1 MTADRI
7 DPATLIRGGKL
18 PRKPYSVC
26 LEPDLVRE
34 HEDLLEQRT
43 AVQEAGR
50 DSLAGADTREL
61 DQRIAEL
68 ETQMTANTLTVWL
81 RALPRPEFR
90 ALADKHPPRKD
101 EDGKLTHQQDVIGV
115 NYESFFSALL
125 RLSIVE
131 PELDAETVD
140 LLLDERLT
148 DRQWQDLTDVVWNL
162 NRVTVNVPFLPGGLP
177 NHRS

>member
-7 DPATLIRGGKL
+7 DPTALIRGGKL

-26 LEPDLVRE
+26 LEPDLVQE
-34 HEDLLEQRT
+34 HESLVDRR
-43 AVQEAGR
+43 AQEKEAHR
-50 DSLAGADTREL
+50 DSLAGVDTREL
-61 DQRIAEL
+61 DERIAEL
-68 ETQMTANTLTVWL
+68 EAQMAANTLTLWL

-90 ALADKHPPRKD
+90 ALADKHPARRD
-101 EDGKLTHQQDVIGV
+101 EDGTLLHQQDVIGV

-148 DRQWQDLTDVVWNL
+148 DRQWQDLTDVAWHL
-162 NRVTVNVPFLPGGLP
+162 NRVSINVPFSPGELL
-177 NHRS
+177 NRQT